1 MHTHIYVPHF
11 PYAFICPWTFRLLP
25 CLGYY
30 NSAAV
35 NTGVHISFHIRVFI
49 FSGYVSR
56 SRIAGSYGNC
66 FCFLRNLHTILPSGC
81 TDLHSHQPFGG
92 FRFLHILAS
101 ICNLQTYGDDH
112 SDTCEVIPY
121 FSFDFHFCNNQ
132 MKQLPIMVS
141 NKDVLIWQQ
150 KLT

>member
-1 MHTHIYVPHF
+1 MIISRPIHVAANGIISFFFYDWIIFHCVYICAKNMCKHIYIYACIYTYMPHF
-11 PYAFICPWTFRLLP
+11 PYAFIRSWTFRLLP

-35 NTGVHISFHIRVFI
+35 NTGVHISFHVRVFI

-81 TDLHSHQPFGG
+81 TNLHSHQPFGG
-92 FRFLHILAS
+92 FLFLHTLAS
-101 ICNLQTYGDDH
+101 IYYL
-112 SDTCEVIPY
+112 
-121 FSFDFHFCNNQ
+121 
-132 MKQLPIMVS
+132 
-141 NKDVLIWQQ
+141 
-150 KLT
+150 